1 MAITFSGITS
11 LIAKAG
17 HKCDIDK
24 PNQSVDDIGQ
34 TIRTL
39 ISHKTN
45 VTCWMQE
52 KSSQVLNEQGKVFIE
67 TQVNFYFSSDPEIRE
82 GYIIIFNG
90 DSFIFDGIENQ
101 GGLDQLFKVEV
112 ERKL

>member
-11 LIAKAG
+11 LIAKADQT
-17 HKCDIDK
+17 CDIDK
-24 PNQSVDDIGQ
+24 PNQSLDDIGQ

-52 KSSQVLNEQGKVFIE
+52 KSSQVLNEQGKVFVK
-67 TQVNFYFSSDPEIRE
+67 TQVNFYFDKDPGIFE
-82 GYIIIFNG
+82 GYIILFKG
-90 DSFIFDGIENQ
+90 DSFIVDGIENQ
-101 GGLDQLFKVEV
+101 GGLDKLFKVEV